1 MGARNVSGNSTSAG
15 GGLPPGQKA
24 RLASLVSY
32 QEGSVVSRTLLEDKA
47 GTVTLFAFDA
57 GQGLSEHTA
66 PYDAL
71 LQLVEGQAEVTV
83 AGNESRLEAGDAIL
97 LPAGKLHA
105 VRASTRFKMLLTMIR
120 SGRKA

>member
-1 MGARNVSGNSTSAG
+1 M
-15 GGLPPGQKA
+15 PPGQKV

-71 LQLVEGQAEVTV
+71 LQLLEGQAEVTV
-83 AGNESRLEAGDAIL
+83 AGNESRLEAGDVIL
-97 LPAGKLHA
+97 LPAGQPHT